1 MSLQDAR
8 NADDRPSPDALLES
22 AEREARGRL
31 KIFLGAAPG
40 VGKTYEMLLA
50 GRARRA
56 DGADVVLGIVETHG
70 RPETEALLDGFE
82 IVPRLRLGYR
92 GRELDEMDLDAI
104 IARRPQLVL
113 VDELAHS
120 NVEGSR
126 HPKRYLDVE
135 ELLDRGIDVYTTLN
149 IQHVES
155 LNDVVAR
162 ITRIRVRETVPDSI
176 IDRADD
182 IEIIDLTPD
191 DLIKRLHEG
200 KVYLPKTAARATAN
214 YFSPG
219 NLTALRELA
228 LRRTAQRVDDQ
239 LVSHMQ
245 AHAIAGPWG
254 PATGFWSASTSNPA
268 RPLWCVTRAGRPIA
282 SGRHGRPSTWKPPVR
297 WCWRKPTREDWPI
310 TCASPNSSAAKR

>member
-1 MSLQDAR
+1 MPLQDAR

-104 IARRPQLVL
+104 IARPSPARAGRRTRPQQT
-113 VDELAHS
+113 
-120 NVEGSR
+120 SR
-126 HPKRYLDVE
+126 AA
-135 ELLDRGIDVYTTLN
+135 GIRSATSTSRNCSTVASTVYTTLN

-176 IDRADD
+176 IDRGRRHRDHR
-182 IEIIDLTPD
+182 PD
-191 DLIKRLHEG
+191 AGRSHQA
-200 KVYLPKTAARATAN
+200 AARGQGL
-214 YFSPG
+214 PG
-219 NLTALRELA
+219 EDRRPRHGQLFLA
-228 LRRTAQRVDDQ
+228 GQPHRPARAGVETYRPTRRRTARQPYASPRHRRTV
-239 LVSHMQ
+239 
-245 AHAIAGPWG
+245 GG

-268 RPLWCVTRAGRPIA
+268 RPPWCATHAGRPIA
-282 SGRHGRPSTWKPPVR
+282 SGRRGRPSTWKPPVR
-297 WCWRKPTREDWPI
+297 
-310 TCASPNSSAAKR
+310 